1 MFSRGYPGPP
11 ARVAGPCRAAV
22 SACSAPEPAGCRPAL
37 ALQPPGACSRA
48 DQESVSARDR
58 GQCAAWKLTHPGG
71 AGTIGAGP
79 LVSDA
84 AGIQRV
90 PGVRMESL
98 RADSVFSRGY
108 PETTCARGGALQG
121 RCERVFRAGRAG
133 CRPALALQPPGTCD
147 RADPR
152 EPVSA
157 RDRGQCRLEIDPPR
171 RRGGSRR
178 RAVVSDAAGIQ
189 RVPGVGTESL
199 RADSVFSRGYP
210 GPPARVA
217 GPCRAAVSACS
228 APEPAGCRPALA
240 LQPPGACSR
249 ADQES
254 VSARDRGQCAAW
266 KLTHPGG
273 AGTIGAGPLVS
284 DAAGIQRVPGVRME
298 SLRADSAF
306 SRGYPETTCA
316 RGGALQGRCER
327 VFRAGPA
334 GCRPALALQ
343 PPGTCDRADPGSAC
357 LRGSAGRAPLGS

>member
-1 MFSRGYPGPP
+1 MVGRC
-11 ARVAGPCRAAV
+11 CRD
-22 SACSAPEPAGCRPAL
+22 SA
-37 ALQPPGACSRA
+37 
-48 DQESVSARDR
+48 
-58 GQCAAWKLTHPGG
+58 G
-71 AGTIGAGP
+71 AGSQNGESEGRFGVQQG
-79 LVSDA
+79 VS
-84 AGIQRV
+84 
-90 PGVRMESL
+90 
-98 RADSVFSRGY
+98 
-108 PETTCARGGALQG
+108 PETTCARGGALQD
-121 RCERVFRAGRAG
+121 RCERVFRAGTGRMPACAG
-133 CRPALALQPPGTCD
+133 AAAAGTCD

-240 LQPPGACSR
+240 LPPPGACSR

-284 DAAGIQRVPGVRME
+284 DAAGIQRVPGVGTE
-298 SLRADSAF
+298 SLRADSVF

-327 VFRAGPA
+327 VFRAGTGRMPACAGAAAA
-334 GCRPALALQ
+334 GCVQ
-343 PPGTCDRADPGSAC
+343 PSRLGVRVCAGPRAV
-357 LRGSAGRAPLGS
+357 PLGN

>member
-1 MFSRGYPGPP
+1 
-11 ARVAGPCRAAV
+11 
-22 SACSAPEPAGCRPAL
+22 
-37 ALQPPGACSRA
+37 
-48 DQESVSARDR
+48 
-58 GQCAAWKLTHPGG
+58 
-71 AGTIGAGP
+71 
-79 LVSDA
+79 
-84 AGIQRV
+84 
-90 PGVRMESL
+90 MESL

-199 RADSVFSRGYP
+199 RADSVFSRGIQR
-210 GPPARVA
+210 PPARVA

-249 ADQES
+249 ADPREP

-284 DAAGIQRVPGVRME
+284 DAAGIQRVPGVGTE
-298 SLRADSAF
+298 SLRADSVF
-306 SRGYPETTCA
+306 SRGIQRPPA
-316 RGGALQGRCER
+316 R
-327 VFRAGPA
+327 VAGPCRAAVSVCSAPDGQDA
-334 GCRPALALQ
+334 GLRWRCRRRV
-343 PPGTCDRADPGSAC
+343 RATEPIPGSPC
-357 LRGSAGRAPLGS
+357 LRGTAGSAAWKLTHPGGAEGAVAGP